1 MNSSF
6 AANRGITRRVCRPRE
21 ERGTTAVE
29 FALCLWVMVG
39 LMLGVVDLARW
50 LLASAS
56 LHEAA
61 RLGARVAVVCDLQD
75 PDVNRQM
82 LDRIVGLPG
91 LARAPMITVTAEPS
105 GCSTATCKRIRVSLS
120 GAELQGVLPWWGGG
134 LPLPAALVEL
144 PRESLSS
151 QLDGRNNPSCW

>member
-1 MNSSF
+1 
-6 AANRGITRRVCRPRE
+6 
-21 ERGTTAVE
+21 VE
-29 FALCLWVMVG
+29 FALCLSVLVA
-39 LMLGVVDLARW
+39 LVLSVVDLARW

-61 RLGARVAVVCDLQD
+61 RMGARVAVVCDLQD
-75 PDVNRQM
+75 PEVNRQT

-91 LARAPMITVTAEPS
+91 LLRAPTITVTAEPS
-105 GCSTATCKRIRVSLS
+105 GCTAATCKRMSVSLS
-120 GAELQGVLPWWGGG
+120 GAELQGLMPWWGGG
-134 LPLPAALVEL
+134 LPLPAAMVEL

>member
-1 MNSSF
+1 MHPSN
-6 AANRGITRRVCRPRE
+6 

-29 FALCLWVMVG
+29 FALLLWVLVA
-39 LMLGVVDLARW
+39 LVLGVVDLARW

-61 RLGARVAVVCDLQD
+61 RMGARVAVVCDLQD

-82 LDRIVGLPG
+82 LDRVVGLES
-91 LARAPMITVTAEPS
+91 LARAPTITVTAEPS
-105 GCSTATCKRIRVSLS
+105 GCTTATCKRIRVNLS
-120 GAELQGVLPWWGGG
+120 GAELQGLLPWWGSG
-134 LPLPAALVEL
+134 LPLPTALVEL